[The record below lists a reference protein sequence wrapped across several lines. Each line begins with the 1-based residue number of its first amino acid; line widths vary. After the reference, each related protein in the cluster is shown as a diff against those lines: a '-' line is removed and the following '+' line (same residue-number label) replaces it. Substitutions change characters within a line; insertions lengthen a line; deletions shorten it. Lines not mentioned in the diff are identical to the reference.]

1 MCGGKVNDTVDGIE
15 SRNSIRQVAERWQH
29 SLSTV
34 SKIVHEV
41 VSCLMK
47 LEKMLL
53 ANPCAAERR
62 RINQDPKYQ
71 AFRGC
76 LGALDG
82 THIPASIPPLEQGPF
97 KNRKGFISQN
107 VLAVVNLDDLTF
119 SYLRVGWMGRF
130 CA

>member
-53 ANPCAAERR
+53 ANPCEAER

-76 LGALDG
+76 LDALDG

-97 KNRKGFISQN
+97 RNRKGFISQN